1 MPSETHEEKEDIT
14 LQDQSIRSSLQ
25 NSLSNKTPVVIDML
39 KNVRGKSYSENEID
53 NPFESKLLGAKQVK
67 HSQEKFKNKILTG
80 GTIFPPSEM
89 SNDEVKFD
97 YPENVNIDKLH
108 EQLMDVL
115 NNLANKYQQN
125 RNNTQKLD

>member
-1 MPSETHEEKEDIT
+1 M
-14 LQDQSIRSSLQ
+14 
-25 NSLSNKTPVVIDML
+25 IDVL
-39 KNVRGKSYSENEID
+39 KNDRGKSDSENEID

-67 HSQEKFKNKILTG
+67 QSQEKFKNKILTG

-89 SNDEVKFD
+89 SNDEIKFD
-97 YPENVNIDKLH
+97 YPKNINIDKLH

>member
-1 MPSETHEEKEDIT
+1 MQE
-14 LQDQSIRSSLQ
+14 QSTRSRFQ
-25 NSLSNKTPVVIDML
+25 NSLSNKTPVLVDVL
-39 KNVRGKSYSENEID
+39 KNIRVKSDSENEIG
-53 NPFESKLLGAKQVK
+53 NPFKPKLVGAKQVK
-67 HSQEKFKNKILTG
+67 LSQEKFKNKILTG

-97 YPENVNIDKLH
+97 YPETVNIDKLH